1 MPISITHDHE
11 LPYQSKAWK
20 TYAKEMG
27 FQSQACTPK
36 HMEANSIAETFMSV
50 LVKII
55 HVFIT
60 NKKDPQVE
68 VRRLLMNYRNTP
80 HSCTGKAPCKL
91 IMGRLLRTKIVT
103 PINSAKGELHQ
114 KTMHQDKLSRK

>member
-1 MPISITHDHE
+1 MPVSITHDHG
-11 LPYQSKAWK
+11 LPYQSTAWK

-27 FQSQACTPK
+27 FESQARTPEDT
-36 HMEANSIAETFMSV
+36 EANRIAETFMSV

-55 HVFIT
+55 QAFII

-80 HSCTGKAPCKL
+80 HSSHSSK
-91 IMGRLLRTKIVT
+91 R
-103 PINSAKGELHQ
+103 E
-114 KTMHQDKLSRK
+114 